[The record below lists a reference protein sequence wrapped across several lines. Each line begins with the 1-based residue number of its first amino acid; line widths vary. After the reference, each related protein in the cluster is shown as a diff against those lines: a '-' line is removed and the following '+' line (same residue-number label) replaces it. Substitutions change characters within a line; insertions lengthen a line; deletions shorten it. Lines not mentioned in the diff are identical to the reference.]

1 MAGAPPFAGGRSDT
15 RGLTAPL
22 DRAMGGITQ
31 ACLRSGLAIWRRRP
45 RFSDSAH
52 ESNPMPFRLLSLLVA
67 VLLCA
72 LPLRAQTADPAAVI
86 KTLRIPEMIA
96 VMQDEGIAYGD
107 DLEDQLFPGAGGSRW
122 ERIVARVYDEPA
134 LLQRFEAAFSERL
147 AADPQAM
154 DQIVGFFGTER
165 GQQILLLEIEARR
178 ALLDEA
184 VEAAAAVS
192 VEDMRARDDPRLDVL
207 ERFAAANDL
216 IEQNV
221 SGALNANFAFF
232 QGMSDGGA
240 FGAARMSEADMLA
253 DVWSQ
258 ESDIR
263 AETEGWLYPFL
274 ALAYKPLSDDD
285 LRAYTDFS
293 ETPAAQKMNT
303 AMFAAFDEVFRAIS
317 RDLGRAAADMLSG
330 QDI

>member
-1 MAGAPPFAGGRSDT
+1 MAV
-15 RGLTAPL
+15 
-22 DRAMGGITQ
+22 
-31 ACLRSGLAIWRRRP
+31 
-45 RFSDSAH
+45 
-52 ESNPMPFRLLSLLVA
+52 RLLSLLIA
-67 VLLCA
+67 VLFSA

-86 KTLRIPEMIA
+86 QTLRIPEMIA

-107 DLEDQLFPGAGGSRW
+107 DLEEQLFPGAGGARW
-122 ERIVARVYDEPA
+122 DGIVAGIYDEPA
-134 LLQRFEAAFSERL
+134 LLQRFQSAFSARL

-154 DQIVGFFGTER
+154 DEIVGFFGTDR
-165 GQQILLLEIEARR
+165 GQRILSLEIAARR

-184 VEAAAAVS
+184 AEEAAAVS
-192 VEDMRARDDPRLDVL
+192 VDDMRAREDPRLAVL

-221 SGALNANFAFF
+221 SGALNANFAFY

-240 FGAARMSEADMLA
+240 FDAAKMTEADMLA

-258 ESDIR
+258 EPEIR
-263 AETEGWLYPFL
+263 AETESWLYPFL
-274 ALAYKPLSDDD
+274 ALAYEPLSDAD
-285 LRAYTDFS
+285 LQAYLAFS
-293 ETPAAQKMNT
+293 ESGASRAMNA

-317 RDLGRAAADMLSG
+317 RDLGRAAAEMLSG